1 MVSGDGRLNLCSSS
15 TVHKVKLSALQ
26 IDFVKDHFIIDI
38 FIVYQFNYPMFLC
51 LEWKHTISYGQKL
64 SQNSSKPDKNVN
76 ATPPPTYAH
85 ISPIVVSKWQVP
97 INQGHNPR
105 NTDQIVAA
113 LTKLSLLCS
122 NQCANVKVG
131 FRRKTAF
138 SGIPF
143 TGSVL

>member
-15 TVHKVKLSALQ
+15 TVDKVKLSALQ
-26 IDFVKDHFIIDI
+26 IDFVKDHFIDI

-64 SQNSSKPDKNVN
+64 SQSSSKPDKNVN

-85 ISPIVVSKWQVP
+85 ISPIVVSKWQEP

-113 LTKLSLLCS
+113 LTKLS
-122 NQCANVKVG
+122 
-131 FRRKTAF
+131 
-138 SGIPF
+138 
-143 TGSVL
+143 